1 MDWPKKRKESF
12 FQQNYEWDLL
22 SSKSIWAFGPD
33 PFTSLFFAILF
44 LYMAC
49 MRWMGGGKGFFILY
63 LDLYYLFT
71 LFICL
76 IFLFSFIS
84 IFVLF
89 LYKYI
94 FLFLLVAVKSTS
106 ISVVIIFLPM
116 FSPNRPFRGPNI
128 LMDHTLSSEVNKV
141 KLFSIKDSVIRGFR
155 WACREGPLCEDPIR
169 NVKFKVFF
177 FLNDPFFSCV
187 EWPHLW
193 IILETAFFSVFLYL
207 YIYGVRMGV
216 NSFPFY
222 WRFSP
227 PFHPFPFH
235 LFIWGHFTFFSF
247 LFSFFPKILFVS
259 LSYFTRPSQM
269 SRFLVAEAKLYPFLG
284 VWRIGSLLLILGLY
298 HALYSDS
305 PFGWLQ
311 IFERS
316 NEGTPRQHIFMIS
329 DVTLFFYLQWFL
341 ARDPPADGTC
351 RVCWNPGS
359 WRLCFSDLYNPCQG
373 LFSLFGY
380 TRKEMDNR
388 KRKKMRNGKRKKMHL
403 EMRKINTPSN
413 REGDMSQKMYPNP
426 DLLFTP
432 SKFCF
437 LVFSIS
443 T

>member
-269 SRFLVAEAKLYPFLG
+269 SRFPRGGGQIIPISRRVAYRFTLAYFRTLSCALFWQPIWMTSNFWTIQWGHSASTHLHDF
-284 VWRIGSLLLILGLY
+284 WRHSLLLLAVVSCSRPPGWWNLSRMLKSRLLAIVFLGSIQSL
-298 HALYSDS
+298 
-305 PFGWLQ
+305 P
-311 IFERS
+311 RS
-316 NEGTPRQHIFMIS
+316 
-329 DVTLFFYLQWFL
+329 FFLIWIYEKG
-341 ARDPPADGTC
+341 DG
-351 RVCWNPGS
+351 
-359 WRLCFSDLYNPCQG
+359 Q
-373 LFSLFGY
+373 
-380 TRKEMDNR
+380 
-388 KRKKMRNGKRKKMHL
+388 
-403 EMRKINTPSN
+403 
-413 REGDMSQKMYPNP
+413 
-426 DLLFTP
+426 
-432 SKFCF
+432 
-437 LVFSIS
+437 
-443 T
+443 